1 MCAKKAVKKVQLV
14 LKEQVSS
21 LGKAG
26 EVVTV
31 RRGYAD
37 NYLIPQGLGAI
48 ATQDVLDAIAQKQR
62 EAEAAAE
69 ELRAQARKVA
79 TAMSTVGS
87 YVIKKKVNDSNELYD
102 SVTARD
108 LIECIHAQLPDLG
121 LNEKLADED
130 VAMPEVKGLGT
141 FTANV
146 TLAEDVNGLVEFAVI
161 ASK

>member
-108 LIECIHAQLPDLG
+108 LIECIHAQLPDLS